1 VLQNPEEAIM
11 EIQQGNEALRQELIS
26 SYKDFI
32 YRYTSYICK
41 RKLHWENDDE
51 LSVALIAFNEALDKF
66 ETRRGKNFSLYARVL
81 IKNRLIDYFRK
92 QSDPPQVSWETQ
104 TPEGKTFTREEA
116 LSFDNYVKE
125 MEDRDRAFELQIF
138 KETLLAFGLTMAE
151 LPDSSPD
158 HRDTREKLKEVARE
172 ICKNEELVKKI
183 YKDKKLPLK
192 EIQALTGMKRKT
204 LEKWRK
210 YLLSLIIILTNPDL
224 GILSEYIGG
233 KEA

>member
-11 EIQQGNEALRQELIS
+11 EIQQGNEDLRQEIIS

-51 LSVALIAFNEALDKF
+51 LSIALIAFNEALDKF
-66 ETRRGKNFSLYARVL
+66 EIRRGKSFSFYARLL

-92 QSDPPQVSWETQ
+92 QRNPPQVSWEVQ
-104 TPEGKTFTREEA
+104 TPEGKNFNREEA
-116 LSFDNYVKE
+116 LSYNNYVKE
-125 MEDRDRAFELQIF
+125 MEDRDRAFELKIF
-138 KETLLAFGLTMAE
+138 KEALFAFGLTMMD
-151 LPDSSPD
+151 LPDFSPD
-158 HRDTREKLKEVARE
+158 HWDTREKLKRGARE
-172 ICKNEELVKKI
+172 ICKNVELVEKI

-210 YLLSLIIILTNPDL
+210 YLLSLIIILNNPDL

-233 KEA
+233 KEE